1 MAEIQR
7 CYKSVLS
14 KWLGGRKEFTL
25 LYQATRDGCSASVF
39 HQKCNGKGPTV
50 TLLYNT
56 AGYVFGGYTS
66 IAWTATTITCVCG
79 YAASYPPDTTKWTCS
94 YCGAKGNESYL
105 STTSQYSNDPAAF
118 IFRLTDKKSFKPK
131 FYRVKQAGNA
141 VIQNSLNG
149 PCFGSDLQPFTK
161 TVTKTDNYFQGN
173 GSINVGTHYNMAG
186 DDNTVFCGNNVQY
199 TDIEVYQVTESE
211 GKHFASASADGA
223 WRKTGQV
230 NCQMLQSYIERFT
243 PPEGSK
249 VKAVNMLLLGAVGAG
264 KSSFFNSINSVFQ
277 GEITGLARSGS
288 ADRSLTTTYRRY
300 RVKSNVTGD
309 TLKIRFCDTRGL
321 ECDGGLDLVD
331 LIAVVEGHIPDRLQ
345 FNPTAPINSDCTGY
359 NSSPSPDDK
368 IHCIAFVIDGTTVD
382 VFPEKILHA
391 IKSLQQRINT
401 KGIPQVIILTKA
413 DKVCMEVQENV
424 GDMFNSATIGD
435 LVEQAGHLFGLPR
448 SCVFPVKNYE
458 DEVEV
463 DKLVHMPLLLCLKQV
478 LRFADDYLQDSIS
491 SD

>member
-7 CYKSVLS
+7 RYKSVLS
-14 KWLGGRKEFTL
+14 KWLGGRKAFTL
-25 LYQATRDGCSASVF
+25 LYQATRDGCSAPVF
-39 HQKCNGKGPTV
+39 HQKCNDKGPTV

-66 IAWTATTITCVCG
+66 IAWTATTVTCTGCG
-79 YAASYPPDTTKWTCS
+79 YVASYPPATTKWTCS
-94 YCGAKGNESYL
+94 YCGVKRNESHL

-131 FYRVKQAGNA
+131 CYRVKQAGNA
-141 VIQNSLNG
+141 VMQNSLNG
-149 PCFGSDLQPFTK
+149 PCFGSDLQTFTK
-161 TVTKTDNYFQGN
+161 TVSKTDNYFQGN

-186 DDNTVFCGNNVQY
+186 DDKTVFCGNNVQY
-199 TDIEVYQVTESE
+199 TDIEVYHVTESE
-211 GKHFASASADGA
+211 SKLLADAA
-223 WRKTGQV
+223 WRQTGQV
-230 NCQMLQSYIERFT
+230 KFEMLQSYIERFT

-277 GEITGLARSGS
+277 REITGLARSGS

-300 RVKSNVTGD
+300 RVRSHVTGD
-309 TLKIRFCDTRGL
+309 TLKMRFCDTRGL

-331 LIAVVEGHIPDRLQ
+331 LIAVIEGHVPDRFQ
-345 FNPTAPINSDCTGY
+345 FNPTVPINSDCTGY

-424 GDMFNSATIGD
+424 ADMFNSATIGD
-435 LVEQAGHLFGLPR
+435 LVEQAGQLFGLPR
-448 SCVFPVKNYE
+448 SFVFPVKNYE

-463 DKLVHMPLLLCLKQV
+463 DKCVDMPLLLCLKQV
-478 LRFADDYLQDSIS
+478 LRFADDYLQDSMS